1 MTRKILTSNLSFEE
15 QNYKIRNEIKEGE
28 IYNLSFLNKNLEGL
42 KSNDIAIL
50 TQSNVISKK
59 YNPSI
64 IISSSLLKKV
74 FCFAKKGVDR
84 NINFKIN
91 KDEIEINDILY
102 NNKVKVK
109 CKIFLSLKSDFII
122 NTRIFSIFK
131 LNLKTINN
139 KSIIYIF
146 DTFFVYE
153 NIRGEKTCYYL
164 KEN

>member
-42 KSNDIAIL
+42 KSNGIAIL

-84 NINFKIN
+84 YINFKIN

-102 NNKVKVK
+102 NN
-109 CKIFLSLKSDFII
+109 
-122 NTRIFSIFK
+122 
-131 LNLKTINN
+131 
-139 KSIIYIF
+139 
-146 DTFFVYE
+146 
-153 NIRGEKTCYYL
+153 
-164 KEN
+164 